1 MKKTVLTI
9 LQAILILYIVFI
21 SGEFYYFSIPF
32 IAMLLVSLL
41 LIFWAFLVKK
51 VFAHKISKKDAGKIY
66 FLKEGP
72 YEFIRFPVYAGLLL
86 FVLAYVQDNLT
97 IIRGTAF
104 LLFAATILIRI
115 KDDEILNEKHFKH
128 EYQEYKKNTKKLI
141 PYLY

>member
-1 MKKTVLTI
+1 MKNTVLAV
-9 LQAILILYIVFI
+9 LQAILVLYIVFI
-21 SGEFYYFSIPF
+21 SGEFYYFSVPF

-41 LIFWAFLVKK
+41 LIFWAILVKK
-51 VFAHKISKKDAGKIY
+51 VYAHKISKKETGKIY

-72 YEFIRFPVYAGLLL
+72 YEFIRFPIYAGILL

-97 IIRGTAF
+97 IIRGIAF
-104 LLFAATILIRI
+104 LLFAATILIRV

-128 EYQEYKKNTKKLI
+128 EYKEYQKYTKKII

>member
-1 MKKTVLTI
+1 MKNTVLAV
-9 LQAILILYIVFI
+9 LQAILVLYIVFI
-21 SGEFYYFSIPF
+21 SGEFYYFSVPF

-41 LIFWAFLVKK
+41 LIFWAILGKK
-51 VFAHKISKKDAGKIY
+51 VYAHKISKKETGKIY

-72 YEFIRFPVYAGLLL
+72 YEFIRFPIYAGILL

-97 IIRGTAF
+97 IIRGIAF
-104 LLFAATILIRI
+104 LLFAATILIRV

-128 EYQEYKKNTKKLI
+128 EYKEYQKYTKKII